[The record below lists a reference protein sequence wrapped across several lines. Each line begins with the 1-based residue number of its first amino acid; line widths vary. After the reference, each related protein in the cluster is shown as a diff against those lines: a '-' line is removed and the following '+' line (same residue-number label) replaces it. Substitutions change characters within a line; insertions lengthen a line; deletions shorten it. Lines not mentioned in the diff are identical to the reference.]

1 MGLLG
6 NGFRHNL
13 TGRISVATT
22 NLDGCNASS
31 IPASYNLTAM
41 RRNMLIGGISNAQ
54 ASVPAGK
61 RPPNVWLMAKEGG
74 SISSFKRANYVIDG
88 SAAAEMGFSR
98 AGSTTITLSGLAAGG
113 AVVSATGS
121 ATLLFNGQ
129 AAIVATL
136 NSGGTATVTINAQAV
151 LDAIASVSGV
161 GGVSIDASGQIMGL
175 GYITGTT
182 VESGTLTPSG
192 IANAVWS
199 AIATENNTALSM
211 GAKLNS
217 AASGG
222 VDLNALAAAVWAYAA
237 RTLTEEIGLTV
248 TQAAQLQALF
258 ELHGLDPAKPL
269 QVSETARSA
278 GTIAQTV
285 STASGTTTV
294 QRTA

>member
-1 MGLLG
+1 
-6 NGFRHNL
+6 
-13 TGRISVATT
+13 
-22 NLDGCNASS
+22 
-31 IPASYNLTAM
+31 
-41 RRNMLIGGISNAQ
+41 
-54 ASVPAGK
+54 
-61 RPPNVWLMAKEGG
+61 
-74 SISSFKRANYVIDG
+74 
-88 SAAAEMGFSR
+88 
-98 AGSTTITLSGLAAGG
+98 
-113 AVVSATGS
+113 
-121 ATLLFNGQ
+121 
-129 AAIVATL
+129 
-136 NSGGTATVTINAQAV
+136 
-151 LDAIASVSGV
+151 V